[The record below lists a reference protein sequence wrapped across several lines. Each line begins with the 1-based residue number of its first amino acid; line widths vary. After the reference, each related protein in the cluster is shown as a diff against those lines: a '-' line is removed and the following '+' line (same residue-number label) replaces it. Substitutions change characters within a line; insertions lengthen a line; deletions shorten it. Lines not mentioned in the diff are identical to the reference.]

1 VGGPIVRTHLELDD
15 PAGLRPAGPPR
26 LAEVEIARVV
36 PADGELS
43 RWFYVEVGTPHRWT
57 DNLARSDAE
66 WQAWAERVETWVAT
80 VAGERAGYYELL
92 PGSDGVEVAYFGLLP
107 AFQGQGLG
115 GHLLTHALR
124 RGLELAPRVWLHTNT
139 QDGAAALP
147 NYLARGLRPFRR
159 EELTAGT
166 LAGMKLSA
174 RNQLSGTVT
183 RVSRG
188 AAIANVELDVNGQ
201 RLVSSITVE
210 AAEQLGLEEGKSVTA
225 IIKASDVILATD

>member
-1 VGGPIVRTHLELDD
+1 MPAVGGPIVRTYRELDD
-15 PAGLRPAGPPR
+15 PARLRPAGPPR
-26 LAEVEIARVV
+26 LAAVEIARVV

-43 RWFYVEVGTPHRWT
+43 RWFYVEVGTPHGWT
-57 DNLARSDAE
+57 DNLARTDAE

-124 RGLELAPRVWLHTNT
+124 RALELAPRVWLHTNT

-159 EELTAGT
+159 EELTP
-166 LAGMKLSA
+166 
-174 RNQLSGTVT
+174 R
-183 RVSRG
+183 
-188 AAIANVELDVNGQ
+188 
-201 RLVSSITVE
+201 
-210 AAEQLGLEEGKSVTA
+210 
-225 IIKASDVILATD
+225 